1 MEHFIENKQV
11 EELIGLTLF
20 IELKEQIIDGESHY
34 GNLKLFLKLFEK
46 KINRAKPWK
55 KGMKENGTEK

>member
-46 KINRAKPWK
+46 KINRAKP
-55 KGMKENGTEK
+55 